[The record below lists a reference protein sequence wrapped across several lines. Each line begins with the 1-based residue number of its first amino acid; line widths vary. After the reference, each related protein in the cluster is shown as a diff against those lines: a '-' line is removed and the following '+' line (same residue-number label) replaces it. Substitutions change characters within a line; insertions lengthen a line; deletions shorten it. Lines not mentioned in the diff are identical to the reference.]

1 ADNLVTLTATVTDKD
16 GDHLSASLDIGQNL
30 NFKDDGPSISTTG
43 AEPTLTVDESVLT
56 TNDTQSFAANFSSGF
71 GADGAGTLTYALGV
85 VAGPSGLIDT
95 ATGQAVVLSLNGS
108 VVEGHT
114 IGSNDLVFTV
124 SVSAAGAVTLDQLR
138 AVVHADASNP
148 DDSTSLAAD
157 NLVTLT
163 ATVTDKDGDHLSAS
177 LDIGQNLNF
186 KDDGPSISTTG

>member
-1 ADNLVTLTATVTDKD
+1 
-16 GDHLSASLDIGQNL
+16 
-30 NFKDDGPSISTTG
+30 
-43 AEPTLTVDESVLT
+43 
-56 TNDTQSFAANFSSGF
+56 
-71 GADGAGTLTYALGV
+71 
-85 VAGPSGLIDT
+85 
-95 ATGQAVVLSLNGS
+95 
-108 VVEGHT
+108 
-114 IGSNDLVFTV
+114 
-124 SVSAAGAVTLDQLR
+124 SAAGAVTLDQLR

>member
-1 ADNLVTLTATVTDKD
+1 
-16 GDHLSASLDIGQNL
+16 
-30 NFKDDGPSISTTG
+30 
-43 AEPTLTVDESVLT
+43 
-56 TNDTQSFAANFSSGF
+56 
-71 GADGAGTLTYALGV
+71 
-85 VAGPSGLIDT
+85 
-95 ATGQAVVLSLNGS
+95 QAVILSLNGS

-163 ATVTDKDGDHLSAS
+163 ATVTDKDGDHL
-177 LDIGQNLNF
+177 
-186 KDDGPSISTTG
+186 